1 MYEYLRQ
8 IFWWDGMKKD
18 IAYFM
23 ACCDIC
29 NNVKAEHVYDGFS
42 FNTAPVQTQ
51 VAAVEAALGTYYSP
65 LINGMVDDVDA
76 TIAELGKVLDQAGMQ
91 DIIKELEKQ
100 AAEYVASK

>member
-1 MYEYLRQ
+1 MDDTYDAMVVA
-8 IFWWDGMKKD
+8 WD
-18 IAYFM
+18 
-23 ACCDIC
+23 